1 MYAYSAVPSLVAID
15 LISML
20 YPDLTIN
27 EKINAKGNAVT
38 LYRSFRYKFV
48 RTTEGARYNSNLLL
62 KKKEK

>member
-1 MYAYSAVPSLVAID
+1 MI
-15 LISML
+15 

-48 RTTEGARYNSNLLL
+48 RTTEGARYNSNVLLS
-62 KKKEK
+62 KSKHRDYAR